1 MAYTWEDVMLG
12 VDIQAES
19 RKKQKKMEEIARKRE
34 KESTMGGL
42 WSLGLSVLGSVFG
55 PVGSFAGK
63 VLGRYGADLGWFG
76 GDYSDWEADAASMEL
91 GKFHRADIDDY
102 KEMMKQENIDETWGQ
117 AIDTVIDLGTMYVQ
131 AGGLTAE
138 KGEFDLTT
146 FGSGDAEWSVFGKG
160 DATTAL
166 DPDTLTNEQLNK
178 LYKSGSPVDW
188 STAGGPSKDYVPGL
202 FEGGLKTASERAGA
216 TWKQDKV
223 ISSASDLGRYFSDFI
238 FNKEE
243 G

>member
-19 RKKQKKMEEIARKRE
+19 RKKQKEMEEIARKRE

-146 FGSGDAEWSVFGKG
+146 FGSGDAEWSVFGKKG
-160 DATTAL
+160 SPFTDTTWSAEGAGGMIN
-166 DPDTLTNEQLNK
+166 PDTGEAI
-178 LYKSGSPVDW
+178 GSAIMPTGDPGV
-188 STAGGPSKDYVPGL
+188 PSL